1 MLRSSNDWFIFWYGV
16 VNINKIIVLYIYIC
30 FRYDIAFVPERSKG
44 FDSSSN
50 VFVLVGSNPTEC
62 SHWILL
68 HQSIMHTILL
78 HPQLMNSTTT
88 YFCTYSNINLRHQI
102 QLNTLFC
109 TYSNIIICAP
119 SALSYAGT
127 ISIVSLHEEDVS
139 VSDDGIPHRARP
151 GPRSNAMAVPSAF
164 VNIY

>member
-1 MLRSSNDWFIFWYGV
+1 
-16 VNINKIIVLYIYIC
+16 
-30 FRYDIAFVPERSKG
+30 
-44 FDSSSN
+44 
-50 VFVLVGSNPTEC
+50 
-62 SHWILL
+62 
-68 HQSIMHTILL
+68 MH
-78 HPQLMNSTTT
+78 STTT

-127 ISIVSLHEEDVS
+127 VAIVGLHEEDVS